1 MSATSIGASVQSPP
15 FTFSFSGV
23 IDYIAP
29 LFSERDNL
37 DEQLLAERLKR
48 RDEQALSDAYALY
61 SRPVFSFLNRFTGD
75 RTVAEDVQQQV
86 FLEVWQKAS
95 SFDPARGSMLGWIMT
110 IARSRALDSH
120 RKRVP
125 EPRDLSP
132 GSDASEHPATEGELD
147 AILDEW
153 HFEQLLAQLP
163 QEESELLKHRFHG
176 GLSQT
181 EISERTGIPL
191 GTVKSRMVSALD
203 RLRNR
208 MEVEA

>member
-15 FTFSFSGV
+15 FTFSFSAV
-23 IDYIAP
+23 IDYIVP
-29 LFSERDNL
+29 LFSERADL
-37 DEQLLAERLKR
+37 DDQLLAERLKR

-61 SRPVFSFLNRFTGD
+61 SRPVFGFLTRFTGD
-75 RTVAEDVQQQV
+75 RTAAEDVQQQV

-125 EPRDLSP
+125 EPRDLTT
-132 GSDASEHPATEGELD
+132 GSDAQEPAMDGEMD
-147 AILDEW
+147 AILDQW

-163 QEESELLKHRFHG
+163 EEEAELLRYRFDG

-181 EISERTGIPL
+181 EISQRTGIPL

>member
-1 MSATSIGASVQSPP
+1 MSATTLGAAVQSPP

-29 LFSERDNL
+29 LFSERENL

-61 SRPVFSFLNRFTGD
+61 SRPVFSFLSRLTGD
-75 RTVAEDVQQQV
+75 RNTAEDVQQQV

-95 SFDPARGSMLGWIMT
+95 NFDPSRGSMLGWIMT

-125 EPRDLSP
+125 EPRDLTA
-132 GSDASEHPATEGELD
+132 GAEANHEPATEDEID
-147 AILDEW
+147 AILGEW

-163 QEESELLKHRFHG
+163 EEESELLKHRFHG
-176 GLSQT
+176 GLSQS
-181 EISERTGIPL
+181 EISRRTGIPL

-203 RLRNR
+203 RLRMR

>member
-1 MSATSIGASVQSPP
+1 MSAVNMGAAVQSPP

-29 LFSERDNL
+29 LFSERADL

-61 SRPVFSFLNRFTGD
+61 SRPVFSFLTRFTGD
-75 RTVAEDVQQQV
+75 RTAAEDIQQQV

-95 SFDPARGSMLGWIMT
+95 NFDPSRGSMLGWIMT

-125 EPRDLSP
+125 EPRDFSAEAHEQHV
-132 GSDASEHPATEGELD
+132 SEGEID
-147 AILDEW
+147 AIIDEW
-153 HFEQLLAQLP
+153 HFEQLLGQLP
-163 QEESELLKHRFHG
+163 PDEAELLKHRFHG
-176 GLSQT
+176 GLSQS
-181 EISERTGIPL
+181 EISARTGVPL
-191 GTVKSRMVSALD
+191 GTVKSRMVSALGT
-203 RLRNR
+203 LRDR